1 MPSQD
6 GTYRQIVEAADA
18 LFYERG
24 FDGASFADIAAVVT
38 ISRGNFYYHFKT
50 KDDLLGAVIELR
62 LARTAEMLQAWDVD
76 SAPLTRIRSFIR
88 MLVDNR
94 ASIMQHGCPVGTL
107 CSELAKLDHPRL
119 PQANRLFD
127 LFRDWL
133 ALQFDALGRSDDAK
147 NLAMHLL
154 VRSQGVATLLNAF
167 KDEDFLQREVEAM
180 DAWLD
185 AQIPI
190 SAA

>member
-6 GTYRQIVEAADA
+6 GTYRLIVEAADA
-18 LFYERG
+18 LFYESG
-24 FDGASFADIAAVVT
+24 FDGASFADIATVVN

-50 KDDLLGAVIELR
+50 KDDLLGAVIERR

-76 SAPLTRIRSFIR
+76 SAPLMRIRSFIG

-94 ASIMQHGCPVGTL
+94 APIMRHGCPVGTL
-107 CSELAKLDHPRL
+107 CSELAKLDHTRL

-133 ALQFDALGRSDDAK
+133 ALQFEALGRSGDAK

-167 KDEDFLQREVEAM
+167 KDEDFLQREVDAM
-180 DAWLD
+180 NAWLD

-190 SAA
+190 PAP